1 MDQAGGRHQRVLQVR
16 QGERRTFATRQ
27 DFIRV
32 ERKGSEESR
41 KLIKASKGEYQGLFS
56 LLFRTMGYDSG
67 KHVEIVLFL
76 RRRLKEA

>member
-1 MDQAGGRHQRVLQVR
+1 VR

-27 DFIRV
+27 DF
-32 ERKGSEESR
+32 SEESR